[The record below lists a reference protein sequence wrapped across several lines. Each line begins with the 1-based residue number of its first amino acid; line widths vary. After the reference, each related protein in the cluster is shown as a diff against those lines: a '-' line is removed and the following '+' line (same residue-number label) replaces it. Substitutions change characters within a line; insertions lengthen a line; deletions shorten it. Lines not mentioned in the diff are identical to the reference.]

1 MITGVCRWVLWGG
14 AGRRVRAVE
23 ARSHRLRLRR
33 TRSRAHNHRQYSGTR
48 TATAFRRPRRPF
60 SCPPRSRKLHNG
72 GGRNSPLR
80 RPALAGSP
88 APARPACAL
97 PMDSAQPAVAAPAPA
112 PAAVAAAAGAAI
124 ASPPVLVLVMVDG
137 GQYVV
142 VAPLV
147 LRMHRTDLLKALR
160 RDFTAGG
167 RGREQVHRDRRRQCV
182 QEDAEYRRLGGA
194 LHIAGRRHARRARG
208 GRACKDGGGGG
219 RRPVLPLR
227 AREPATGGRG
237 RGRRR
242 AGG

>member
-1 MITGVCRWVLWGG
+1 MLQPQKNNNGALSASLLQPHRFLDGLRECSGATPASRDTLSAAAAGG
-14 AGRRVRAVE
+14 ARSIDNRRVSVGAVGGC
-23 ARSHRLRLRR
+23 RLGVTDSDSVGLGAGH
-33 TRSRAHNHRQYSGTR
+33 TTTGDSGTR

-112 PAAVAAAAGAAI
+112 PAAVAAAACAAI

-142 VAPLV
+142 IDPLV
-147 LRMHRTDLLKALR
+147 LRMHRTDR
-160 RDFTAGG
+160 
-167 RGREQVHRDRRRQCV
+167 
-182 QEDAEYRRLGGA
+182 
-194 LHIAGRRHARRARG
+194 
-208 GRACKDGGGGG
+208 
-219 RRPVLPLR
+219 
-227 AREPATGGRG
+227 
-237 RGRRR
+237 
-242 AGG
+242 